1 MPMTEKCKIQKKVSR
16 TYQGLAPLTQEVKK
30 IVQPILKKHGFVSA
44 DILTYWTDIV
54 GEDLALG
61 VLPDKLVFKG
71 NDRTNGT
78 LVVKSAGGAFALLFQ
93 HKKDYIV
100 QKINTFF
107 GYPAVKNIR
116 IKQGMLP
123 LKMPTCFSETNEL
136 KPEDKQELME
146 KVSIVQDKEMQD
158 ILFNIGC
165 LLKKKS

>member
-93 HKKDYIV
+93 QKKL
-100 QKINTFF
+100 
-107 GYPAVKNIR
+107 IR
-116 IKQGMLP
+116 FLVIQR
-123 LKMPTCFSETNEL
+123 
-136 KPEDKQELME
+136 
-146 KVSIVQDKEMQD
+146 
-158 ILFNIGC
+158 
-165 LLKKKS
+165 